1 MSDIDGVVFVVD
13 DDPLIRS
20 SINDL
25 VESIGLRA
33 QTFASAQEFMCS
45 QRPDAPACL
54 ILDVRLP
61 GWRGLDLQR
70 ELARAHIEIP
80 IIFLTGHGDIP
91 MTARAMKAGARDF
104 LTKPFRPEDLLD
116 AVRLALARD
125 RASRRERGEMARIR
139 EHLQTLTP
147 REQEVLTLVVA
158 GLPNKQIAHQLG
170 TKEFTVKAHRGRVM
184 RKMQAESVAELVRMV
199 ERFRSPRK

>member
-13 DDPLIRS
+13 DDPLICS